1 MLGARRLFDL
11 IRQLTIDAWPAAVLV
26 VDEQNNKAETGPT
39 HFPAYPLNFT
49 ATCPGG
55 ITW

>member
-11 IRQLTIDAWPAAVLV
+11 LRQLRIDAWPAAVLV